1 MSLALMSQLIT
12 ILLCIGVIVQ
22 ATRMMRELK
31 AVTNGD
37 MSAVVTGLDR
47 ATLQASAVL
56 ADLKRT
62 LGTDGAALAQALADG
77 QELQEELTM
86 LIGIAN
92 SMAERLVDAGKTRP
106 GPTIDMD
113 DMSAQPAHFAQP
125 AHSAQ
130 PAMSAPSMMAAAHM
144 PVQPVAPVMPD
155 AAFVPPVQPETQEAR
170 ETREIREML
179 EPYLR
184 EIA

>member
-12 ILLCIGVIVQ
+12 IVLCIGVIVQ

-106 GPTIDMD
+106 GPTINMAEA
-113 DMSAQPAHFAQP
+113 SAPP
-125 AHSAQ
+125 I
-130 PAMSAPSMMAAAHM
+130 MSAPIAMPAHM
-144 PVQPVAPVMPD
+144 PAQPVAPVMPD
-155 AAFVPPVQPETQEAR
+155 ATFVTPELPETQESKEA
-170 ETREIREML
+170 REIREML

>member
-12 ILLCIGVIVQ
+12 ILLCVGVIVQ
-22 ATRMMRELK
+22 STRMMRELK

-47 ATLQASAVL
+47 ATVQASAVL

-92 SMAERLVDAGKTRP
+92 SMAERLVEAGKTRP
-106 GPTIDMD
+106 GPTIDMAD
-113 DMSAQPAHFAQP
+113 APA
-125 AHSAQ
+125 SSV
-130 PAMSAPSMMAAAHM
+130 MSAPTASVAMAAQTSVQM
-144 PVQPVAPVMPD
+144 PVQPAAPATAPIMPD
-155 AAFVPPVQPETQEAR
+155 AARAPSALPETQEAR
-170 ETREIREML
+170 EAREIREML

>member
-12 ILLCIGVIVQ
+12 IVLCIGVIVQ

-92 SMAERLVDAGKTRP
+92 SMAERLVDAGKARP
-106 GPTIDMD
+106 GPTIDME
-113 DMSAQPAHFAQP
+113 DM
-125 AHSAQ
+125 SAQ
-130 PAMSAPSMMAAAHM
+130 PAMSAPSMMAAQM
-144 PVQPVAPVMPD
+144 PVQPAAPVMPD
-155 AAFVPPVQPETQEAR
+155 AAFVPPAQPETQEAR
-170 ETREIREML
+170 EAREIREML